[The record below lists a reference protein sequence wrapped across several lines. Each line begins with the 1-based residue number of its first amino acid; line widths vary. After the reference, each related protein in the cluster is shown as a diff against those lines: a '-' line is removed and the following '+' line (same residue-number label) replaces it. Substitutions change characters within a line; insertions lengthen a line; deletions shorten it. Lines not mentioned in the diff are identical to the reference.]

1 MTPQSHCCSNAA
13 RTRGFTLVETM
24 VALGLGSLVLAYVM
38 VLFVSSVTNFT
49 GLGNYAS
56 LTGQSRMALDLLS
69 RDIREATQ
77 IVGCQTN
84 LSVVTLTLT
93 NAFEGTT
100 VAYNWNPATGVLA
113 CDKTGQPTRTLLTGC
128 NSWTFSFY
136 QRTPNNSWTFFP
148 TTDLTLCKLI
158 NMSWK
163 CSRTVVGQRRNTENV
178 TTAEVVLRNKP

>member
-1 MTPQSHCCSNAA
+1 MTLHSHFSGAA
-13 RTRGFTLVETM
+13 RTCGFTLVETM
-24 VALGLGSLVLAYVM
+24 VALGLGTLVLLYVM
-38 VLFVSSVTNFT
+38 AMFVSGVTNFT

-77 IVGCQTN
+77 IVGCQTS
-84 LSVVTLTLT
+84 LPTKTLTLT

-100 VAYNWNPATGVLA
+100 VTYTWNSATGVLA

-128 NSWTFSFY
+128 ESWDFSFY
-136 QRTPNNSWTFFP
+136 QRNPNNGWTFFP

-163 CSRTVVGQRRNTENV
+163 CSRTVVGQRKNTENV

>member
-1 MTPQSHCCSNAA
+1 MIPYSHNHSTSA

-24 VALGLGSLVLAYVM
+24 VALGLGTLVLTYVM
-38 VLFVSSVTNFT
+38 VLFVTSLANFT
-49 GLGNYAS
+49 GLGNYS
-56 LTGQSRMALDLLS
+56 ILTGQSRVALDLLS

-100 VAYNWNPATGVLA
+100 VAYNWNPTTAVLS
-113 CDKTGQPTRTLLTGC
+113 CDKTGQPTRFLLTGC

-148 TTDLTLCKLI
+148 TTDLTQCKLI

-163 CSRTVVGQRRNTENV
+163 CSRTVVGQRKNTENV